1 MMSTGR
7 IDLVQNLSQFDP
19 ILSQNWFQSLLS
31 GHLLTLRGWIWSQ
44 FEQQLHT
51 SGTGPPPRKPFSPIS
66 SALPCL
72 LSATLATMA
81 TMFTMATMAIG
92 YYGNYCNYG
101 CYGYSGF
108 TGLWLHWLLRQLLS
122 HSFGSSM
129 PCQRAPAATGSSA
142 KLPKLERFGKF

>member
-1 MMSTGR
+1 M
-7 IDLVQNLSQFDP
+7 
-19 ILSQNWFQSLLS
+19 
-31 GHLLTLRGWIWSQ
+31 RGWIWSQ

-92 YYGNYCNYG
+92 YYGNYGNYG
-101 CYGYSGF
+101 CYGYSGY
-108 TGLWLHWLLRQLLS
+108 TGLWLHWQLRLLLS

-129 PCQRAPAATGSSA
+129 LCQRAPAATGSSVNCQNWKGLGNFKMWA
-142 KLPKLERFGKF
+142 NPNYIMCVQIVEMMCFFKA